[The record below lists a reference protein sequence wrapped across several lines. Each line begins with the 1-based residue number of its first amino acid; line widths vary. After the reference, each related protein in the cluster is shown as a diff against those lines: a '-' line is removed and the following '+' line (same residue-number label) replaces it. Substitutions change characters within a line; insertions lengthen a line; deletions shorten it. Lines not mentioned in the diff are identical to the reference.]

1 MTVNEIKK
9 LLDQDQDL
17 KTIAESYTE
26 ISAAKMQRIRSGI
39 EKNRLFFDEISL
51 LYETLKRAASARNIQ
66 LQPKP
71 RQNLSILITSNFPF
85 YGQIEKPV
93 VDLFVKASNSDLL
106 VIGKTAVEY
115 IKTTYPNLKFEA
127 LFLKKDLPSTEESA
141 QIRQIIGPY
150 NFIFV
155 YFSKMITSFNQKPQ
169 ILNLSQIIKKYNNIA
184 KIDYIFEPEIY
195 QMMQFFDSQILLS
208 LISQSFLEAELSRT
222 AGRLIAMDEASNR
235 SNEIIKDDNK
245 KLALAFKNTLD
256 NSLLDMIISLKGHSH
271 GF

>member
-9 LLDQDQDL
+9 LLDQDNDL

-26 ISAAKMQRIRSGI
+26 ISAAKMQRIRAGI

-51 LYETLKRAASARNIQ
+51 LYETLKRSASTRNIH

-71 RQNLSILITSNFPF
+71 RQNLSILITSNYPF

-93 VDLFVKASNSDLL
+93 VDLFIKAENTNLM

-115 IKTTYPNLKFEA
+115 IKTTHPNIKFET
-127 LFLKKDLPSTEESA
+127 LFLAKDLPNNQEFGKLREI
-141 QIRQIIGPY
+141 IRSY

-184 KIDYIFEPEIY
+184 KIDYIFEPDIY
-195 QMMQFFDSQILLS
+195 QMMQFFDSEILLS
-208 LISQSFLEAELSRT
+208 LIVQSFLEAELSRT

-235 SNEIIKDDNK
+235 SDQIIKEDKK
-245 KLALAFKNTLD
+245 KLALAFKNVQDT
-256 NSLLDMIISLKGHSH
+256 SLLDMIISVKGHLH